1 MATAFPKDVQSTFTL
16 LKTTNTINITV
27 TEGKLFYYQTD
38 FAILVLRSSTLSYY
52 IVWSCIIKNR

>member
-1 MATAFPKDVQSTFTL
+1 MATALPKDVQSTFTL

-52 IVWSCIIKNR
+52 IV